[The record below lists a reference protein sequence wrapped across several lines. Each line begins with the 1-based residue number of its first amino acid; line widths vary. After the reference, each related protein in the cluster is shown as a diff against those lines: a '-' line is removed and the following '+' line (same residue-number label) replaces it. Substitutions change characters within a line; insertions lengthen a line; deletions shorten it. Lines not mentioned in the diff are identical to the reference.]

1 MNPIRLTDFARML
14 ETGIREK
21 FGFQSY
27 WITGEISNLKI
38 YDNKG
43 HLYFH
48 MVEKDASTGIVSAE
62 LSCVGF
68 NAGYS
73 SMRAFEETTQQSF
86 CNGIEVLVQV
96 NVSFHP
102 VKGLKLQLLQVD
114 VNFSAGKIQQ
124 QRQLALKKLIA
135 ENADA
140 AQILDGRL
148 FTRNQSLK
156 LPLAFRRIAVISSD
170 QSAGYQD
177 FVHTLDENPFGYKI
191 QTDLFATVVQGEA
204 NVNQLVS
211 RLVEIFS
218 SKEPYDAVILVRGGG
233 SQTDFLLYD
242 AYPLVK
248 AVARFPIPVITGL
261 GHLKDISLTDMVAH
275 TSLKTPTMVA
285 EFLISQNKAFE
296 EKLLSIRQQ
305 IVIKVQK
312 LMLASQESLA
322 EIKQE
327 IRQISQERCSTDRD
341 LLAKLKGAISNDALK
356 FIRKSG
362 NQQIELSRRIST
374 LPVLQI
380 QRSNADL
387 FNTLRGIQTAALQF
401 HRAKQSELSGI
412 ETVIRILGPE
422 ATMKRGFAMVLKNGK
437 VINEID
443 QIASGDEIQINLIGG
458 KADATINN
466 TKPNGKD

>member
-242 AYPLVK
+242 AYSLVK

-285 EFLISQNKAFE
+285 EFLIAQNKAFE

-374 LPVLQI
+374 LPGLQI
-380 QRSNADL
+380 QRSKANL

-401 HRAKQSELSGI
+401 HRSKQSELSGI

-458 KADATINN
+458 KADATIYN

>member
-177 FVHTLDENPFGYKI
+177 FVHTLYENPFGYKI

-285 EFLISQNKAFE
+285 EFLIAQNKAFE

-458 KADATINN
+458 KADATIHN

>member
-1 MNPIRLTDFARML
+1 MNPLRLTDFARML
-14 ETGIREK
+14 EAGIRDK
-21 FGFQSY
+21 FGFQSF
-27 WITGEISNLKI
+27 WVIGEISNLKI
-38 YDNKG
+38 YENKG

-48 MVEKDASTGIVSAE
+48 LVEKDVSTGIVSAE

-68 NAGYS
+68 HAGYA
-73 SMRAFEETTQQSF
+73 SMRAFEEATHQPFS
-86 CNGIEVLVQV
+86 NGIEVLVQV

-102 VKGLKLQLLQVD
+102 VKGLKLQLQQVD
-114 VNFSAGKIQQ
+114 VNFSTGKIQQ
-124 QRQLALKKLIA
+124 QRQLALKKLVA

-140 AQILDGRL
+140 VQLLDGRL
-148 FTRNQSLK
+148 FTRNQSLN

-177 FVHTLDENPFGYKI
+177 FVHTLQENPFGYRI

-218 SKEPYDAVILVRGGG
+218 SQEPYDAVILVRGGG
-233 SQTDFLLYD
+233 SQTDFLLFD

-285 EFLISQNKAFE
+285 EFIIAQNRAFE
-296 EKLLSIRQQ
+296 EKLLSTRQQ

-322 EIKQE
+322 EIREE
-327 IRQISQERCSTDRD
+327 IRQISQERCTADRD
-341 LLAKLKGAISNDALK
+341 FLARLKSAISNDAFK
-356 FIRKSG
+356 FIRNSG
-362 NQQIELSRRIST
+362 NQQLELSRRIST
-374 LPVLQI
+374 LPSLQV
-380 QRSNADL
+380 QRSHSDL
-387 FNTLRGIQTAALQF
+387 TNTLRGIQTAAFQF
-401 HRAKQSELSGI
+401 HRTKQNELSGI
-412 ETVIRILGPE
+412 DTVIRILGPE

-437 VINEID
+437 VISELN
-443 QIASGDEIQINLIGG
+443 QMNSGDQIQINLFGG

-466 TKPNGKD
+466 ITPNGKV

>member
-21 FGFQSY
+21 FGLQSY
-27 WITGEISNLKI
+27 WVTGEISNLKI
-38 YDNKG
+38 YENKG

-48 MVEKDASTGIVSAE
+48 LVEKDASTGTVSAE

-68 NAGYS
+68 HAGYS
-73 SMRAFEETTQQSF
+73 SMRAFEEATQQPFS
-86 CNGIEVLVQV
+86 NGIEVLVQV

-124 QRQLALKKLIA
+124 QRQLALKKLLA

-177 FVHTLDENPFGYKI
+177 FVHTLDENSFGYKI

-218 SKEPYDAVILVRGGG
+218 SQEPYDAVVMVRGGG

-248 AVARFPIPVITGL
+248 AVARFPIPIITGL

-285 EFLISQNKAFE
+285 EFILAQNKAFE
-296 EKLLSIRQQ
+296 EKLLSVRQQ

-322 EIKQE
+322 SIREE
-327 IRQISQERCSTDRD
+327 IRQLSQERCTADRD
-341 LLAKLKGAISNDALK
+341 FLARLKSSISNDALK
-356 FIRKSG
+356 FIRNSS

-374 LPVLQI
+374 LPSLQI
-380 QRSNADL
+380 QRSHADL
-387 FNTLRGIQTAALQF
+387 ANTLRGMQTAAIQF
-401 HRAKQSELSGI
+401 HRSKQNELTGI

-422 ATMKRGFAMVLKNGK
+422 ATMKRGFAMVVNDGKIIRKLDQLKSGDQIQIELIGGIADATVNNITPNGK
-437 VINEID
+437 V
-443 QIASGDEIQINLIGG
+443 
-458 KADATINN
+458 
-466 TKPNGKD
+466 

>member
-14 ETGIREK
+14 ENGIREK

-27 WITGEISNLKI
+27 WVTGEISNLKI
-38 YDNKG
+38 YENKG

-48 MVEKDASTGIVSAE
+48 LVEKEASTGVVSAE

-68 NAGYS
+68 HAGYS
-73 SMRAFEETTQQSF
+73 SMRAFEEATQQSV

-218 SKEPYDAVILVRGGG
+218 AQEPYDAVIMVRGGG

-285 EFLISQNKAFE
+285 EFLIAQNKAFE

-312 LMLASQESLA
+312 LMLGAQDSLA
-322 EIKQE
+322 EIREE

-341 LLAKLKGAISNDALK
+341 LLARLKGAISNDALK

-374 LPVLQI
+374 LPGLQI
-380 QRSNADL
+380 QRSKADL
-387 FNTLRGIQTAALQF
+387 FSTLRGIETAAIQF

-422 ATMKRGFAMVLKNGK
+422 ATMKRGFAMLLKNGK
-437 VINEID
+437 VINELD

-458 KADATINN
+458 KAEATINN
-466 TKPNGKD
+466 TMPNGKD

>member
-14 ETGIREK
+14 ESGIREK
-21 FGFQSY
+21 FGLQTY

-38 YDNKG
+38 YEKKG

-48 MVEKDASTGIVSAE
+48 LVEKDASTGIVSAE

-68 NAGYS
+68 QAGYS
-73 SMRAFEETTQQSF
+73 SMRAFEEATQQAF
-86 CNGIEVLVQV
+86 NNGIEVLVQV

-124 QRQLALKKLIA
+124 QRQLALKKLLA

-177 FVHTLDENPFGYKI
+177 FMHTLEENPFGYKI
-191 QTDLFATVVQGEA
+191 QTDLFATVVQGES

-218 SKEPYDAVILVRGGG
+218 SQEPYDAVILVRGGG

-285 EFLISQNKAFE
+285 EFIISQNRAFE
-296 EKLLSIRQQ
+296 DSLLSVRQQ

-312 LMLASQESLA
+312 LMIASHESLA
-322 EIKQE
+322 IIRDE
-327 IRQISQERCSTDRD
+327 IRQQSQERCTADRD
-341 LLAKLKGAISNDALK
+341 YLARLKASISNNALK
-356 FIRKSG
+356 FIRNSSH
-362 NQQIELSRRIST
+362 QQIELSRRIST
-374 LPVLQI
+374 LPSLQI
-380 QRSNADL
+380 QRAQSEL
-387 FNTLRGIQTAALQF
+387 TNTLRGMQTAALQLC
-401 HRAKQSELSGI
+401 RSKQSELTGI

-422 ATMKRGFAMVLKNGK
+422 ATMKRGFAMVIKDGK
-437 VINEID
+437 VIREID
-443 QIASGDEIQINLIGG
+443 QVNSGDQIQINLIGG
-458 KADATINN
+458 KAVATVNN
-466 TKPNGKD
+466 ITPNGKV

>member
-14 ETGIREK
+14 ESGIREK
-21 FGFQSY
+21 FGLQSY
-27 WITGEISNLKI
+27 WVTGEISNLKI
-38 YDNKG
+38 YENKG

-48 MVEKDASTGIVSAE
+48 LVEKDASTGVVSAE

-68 NAGYS
+68 HAGYS
-73 SMRAFEETTQQSF
+73 SMRAFEEATQQSF

-242 AYPLVK
+242 AYSLVK

-458 KADATINN
+458 KADATIHN